1 MINEILTKGTI
12 QFNHALKFS
21 GLSKVNI
28 MQNRSEFTANQF
40 LSGQQMRYNKRLDR
54 KNTPSNLALFV
65 LIFGAIGFLLAI
77 SFFA

>member
-1 MINEILTKGTI
+1 
-12 QFNHALKFS
+12 
-21 GLSKVNI
+21 